1 MTSRACSS
9 CNNSLGRSEYS
20 KNQWSKGPA
29 AKCKGCVAGKSAP
42 PAPTSKIEEKEVVK
56 KEEPETP
63 VVDNKAEE
71 EAEKKKKDE
80 E

>member
-9 CNNSLGRSEYS
+9 CNESLARSEYS

-29 AKCKGCVAGKSAP
+29 AKCKGCVAGKNNNA
-42 PAPTSKIEEKEVVK
+42 PAPTSKIEEKEVK
-56 KEEPETP
+56 TP

>member
-9 CNNSLGRSEYS
+9 CNNSLARSEYS

-56 KEEPETP
+56 KEPETP

>member
-9 CNNSLGRSEYS
+9 CNTSLARSEYS

-29 AKCKGCVAGKSAP
+29 AKCKGCVAGKNNNAP
-42 PAPTSKIEEKEVVK
+42 PAPTSKIEEKEVK
-56 KEEPETP
+56 TP